1 MPRAVSAGAKSL
13 APAFPAGLFVL
24 LGLAA
29 AIAYLLVDSTTASGI
44 TFAIVGG
51 GAAAALIIGSRR
63 YGARPRWPWLL
74 LAAASALFV
83 VGAILRPW
91 STEQSGAIQLIGD
104 AFTLPGYVLMFAA
117 LVGFLTVKHG
127 PKRHAVIDGMLLG
140 IGAGLIFALMFSVPT
155 AEIADRSV
163 AVSTVAGLYPIFD
176 LVLVLLV
183 ANVAFT
189 TAVRGPSYLMLIGSM
204 VLLLVGDIGYA
215 IIGLDGTLNGNR
227 LIDLP
232 FLLGFVLIGAC
243 ALHPS
248 MRHIG
253 RRTPLPVQAWSWRRL
268 LLLIPALAVPFVL
281 TAAIANQST
290 LGRIILAVGGSL
302 MVALLLLRAVSAVQA
317 YAAAQREYEYQATH
331 DHLTALPNRAL
342 LVDHVGQILA
352 RPADAE
358 RPLWLF
364 FLDLDGFKLV
374 NDSWGHYAGDRVIV
388 EVARRLRRTVPGGAS
403 VARVGGDEF
412 VIAHVCT
419 ADEAITL
426 AERVLACLTL
436 PLQATASDVVVSGS
450 IGIAGSVTAAVPRT
464 DPDEARDPQA
474 AGSALVTAEGLLRDA
489 DTAMYQAKAEGR
501 GRWVLFD
508 TTMHDRVRD
517 RIDIEL
523 ALRHALAH
531 DQLRLAYQPIVR
543 LSGARLAGVEALIR
557 WEHPTKGTIAP
568 TKFIPVAEET
578 GLISDLGRWVIR
590 EALRQLAEWR
600 RNDVVADDFWLSIN
614 VSPRQ
619 LRDPR
624 LPGELAEALV
634 ENGLSGASVMLE
646 ITESVMVDGSQVTDQ
661 VMADLRGLGVRL
673 VVDDFGTGFSALGY
687 LRRHPVTG
695 VKIDR
700 SFVGGLGTNAE
711 DEEIVRAVVA
721 MSSALG
727 LTVVAEGVQTQ
738 SQRDVLQALGVVYGQ
753 GWLWGRPQ
761 DPETFARLRRPA
773 AIGRGAD
780 LARVTRPTPDQPK
793 RSTAVEGFPRLG
805 PPPDATN
812 GNGAESTRR
821 LLDPIPG
828 EPPAAARPATGPKA
842 IPPATTNATRP
853 TFDSPADASAGPGTS
868 PAGVNGAETPPT
880 TGAQVQ
886 GSGSP
891 QPEARPTTTNGAKVP
906 PRTDG
911 SAASEPVARPADMN
925 GAEVRPETGGRA
937 DRETVRDA
945 SGAEM
950 RSEASDAA
958 ASETMPTASDTAG
971 RQVAGS
977 PGQAGAA
984 AGYVVG
990 PASEGDLTDGPEWTI
1005 NLSNGQDAGGTEVT
1019 RAGAARVSGNIAASD
1034 SNPVRT
1040 ANTNGWIPAY
1050 QPDTNAPRTANGPN
1064 GSPLPD
1070 RDNGGLTNEAPNLV
1084 PPVPVKNRR
1093 RAAEDVQ
1100 AARPRLNPANG
1111 ADVEPVD
1118 DIEVAQRVTRMAAD
1132 APDTL
1137 PDASASLPRAERD
1150 EN

>member
-1 MPRAVSAGAKSL
+1 MPRAVSAVAKSQ
-13 APAFPAGLFVL
+13 APALWAGLFVL
-24 LGLAA
+24 VGLAA

-44 TFAIVGG
+44 TFAVVGA
-51 GAAAALIIGSRR
+51 GAAASLVIGSGRNS
-63 YGARPRWPWLL
+63 ARPRWPWLL
-74 LAAASALFV
+74 LGAASVLFV
-83 VGAILRPW
+83 IGAIVRPW
-91 STEQSGAIQLIGD
+91 STEQTGATELMGD

-140 IGAGLIFALMFSVPT
+140 LGAGLIFALLFSVP
-155 AEIADRSV
+155 AAGIADRSA

-189 TAVRGPSYLMLIGSM
+189 TAIRGPSYLMLIGSM
-204 VLLLVGDIGYA
+204 VLLLAGDIGYA
-215 IIGLDGTLNGNR
+215 IIGVNGTLNGNR

-281 TAAIANQST
+281 TATIPDLSR
-290 LGRIILAVGGSL
+290 LDRIVLAVGGAL
-302 MVALLLLRAVSAVQA
+302 MVALLLLRSVSAVQA

-342 LVDHVGQILA
+342 LVDQVGQILA
-352 RPADAE
+352 RPTTDPD
-358 RPLWLF
+358 RPLWLY

-388 EVARRLRRTVPGGAS
+388 EVARRLRRTVPAGAA

-412 VIAHVCT
+412 VIAHVST
-419 ADEAITL
+419 ADEAIAL
-426 AERVLACLTL
+426 AERVLASLTL

-450 IGIAGSVTAAVPRT
+450 IGIAGSAVAKT
-464 DPDEARDPQA
+464 DD
-474 AGSALVTAEGLLRDA
+474 AGSAFITAEGLLRDA

-508 TTMHDRVRD
+508 STMHDRVRD
-517 RIDIEL
+517 RIEL
-523 ALRHALAH
+523 ELSLRHALAH

-543 LSGARLAGVEALIR
+543 LSGARLTGVEALIR
-557 WEHPTKGTIAP
+557 WEHPTRGTIAP

-578 GLISDLGRWVIR
+578 GLITDLGRWVMR

-600 RNDVVADDFWLSIN
+600 RNDVVTDEFWLSIN

-624 LPGELAEALV
+624 LPGELAEALA
-634 ENGLSGASVMLE
+634 ENGLSGESVMLE

-700 SFVGGLGTNAE
+700 SFVGGLGTNPE

-773 AIGRGAD
+773 AIGRGGD
-780 LARVTRPTPDQPK
+780 LAPASRPTTDEPK
-793 RSTAVEGFPRLG
+793 RSKVVEGFPRLG
-805 PPPDATN
+805 PTPGASGDDAE
-812 GNGAESTRR
+812 AARR

-828 EPPAAARPATGPKA
+828 EPPI
-842 IPPATTNATRP
+842 IPTRP
-853 TFDSPADASAGPGTS
+853 TTASKPSAGE
-868 PAGVNGAETPPT
+868 AAVRRA
-880 TGAQVQ
+880 TGAK
-886 GSGSP
+886 P
-891 QPEARPTTTNGAKVP
+891 APDEAPTGARTNGADPAGGLTSAEEP
-906 PRTDG
+906 PAARTNGIDPAGGLGSDKDSSGAWTNGADSAGRFASPRRPSGANGVEAQLGSDG
-911 SAASEPVARPADMN
+911 ETANEGGDVRGRAPAARAADGGVGQSGDAVDAGAPPANGNGSVGGETVPAD
-925 GAEVRPETGGRA
+925 GPRW
-937 DRETVRDA
+937 TVNSRLNLLPA
-945 SGAEM
+945 S
-950 RSEASDAA
+950 SES
-958 ASETMPTASDTAG
+958 TA
-971 RQVAGS
+971 
-977 PGQAGAA
+977 AGAR
-984 AGYVVG
+984 
-990 PASEGDLTDGPEWTI
+990 
-1005 NLSNGQDAGGTEVT
+1005 GT
-1019 RAGAARVSGNIAASD
+1019 
-1034 SNPVRT
+1034 
-1040 ANTNGWIPAY
+1040 
-1050 QPDTNAPRTANGPN
+1050 TANGRPDATAQNEAN
-1064 GSPLPD
+1064 GSSSPGRED
-1070 RDNGGLTNEAPNLV
+1070 GDHGSGAANLV
-1084 PPVPVKNRR
+1084 PPAPVKNRR
-1093 RAAEDVQ
+1093 RSAYDVQ
-1100 AARPRLNPANG
+1100 GPRPTPDAANG
-1111 ADVEPVD
+1111 AGPEPVD
-1118 DIEVAQRVTRMAAD
+1118 EVEVARRVGRTPVDRSGPM
-1132 APDTL
+1132 T
-1137 PDASASLPRAERD
+1137 DASPDYD

>member
-1 MPRAVSAGAKSL
+1 MPRAVSAVAKSQ
-13 APAFPAGLFVL
+13 APAFWAGLFVL
-24 LGLAA
+24 VGLAA

-44 TFAIVGG
+44 TFAVVGG
-51 GAAAALIIGSRR
+51 GAAASLVLGSRR
-63 YGARPRWPWLL
+63 NGARPRWPWLL
-74 LAAASALFV
+74 LGAASVLFV
-83 VGAILRPW
+83 AGAVVRPW
-91 STEQSGAIQLIGD
+91 STEQRGAVQLTGD

-140 IGAGLIFALMFSVPT
+140 LGAGLIFALLFSMP
-155 AEIADRSV
+155 AAGIEDRSA

-189 TAVRGPSYLMLIGSM
+189 TAIRGPSYLMLIGSM

-215 IIGLDGTLNGNR
+215 IIGVNGTLNGSR

-281 TAAIANQST
+281 TAAIPDLSR
-290 LGRIILAVGGSL
+290 LDRIVLAVGGAL
-302 MVALLLLRAVSAVQA
+302 MVALLLLRSVSAVQA

-342 LVDHVGQILA
+342 LVDQVGQILA
-352 RPADAE
+352 RPTETD

-388 EVARRLRRTVPGGAS
+388 EVARRLRRTVPAGAA

-412 VIAHVCT
+412 VIAHVST
-419 ADEAITL
+419 ADEAIAL
-426 AERVLACLTL
+426 AERVLASLTL

-450 IGIAGSVTAAVPRT
+450 IGIAGSAVAKA
-464 DPDEARDPQA
+464 DD
-474 AGSALVTAEGLLRDA
+474 ALITAEGLLRDA

-508 TTMHDRVRD
+508 STMHDRVRD
-517 RIDIEL
+517 RIEL
-523 ALRHALAH
+523 ELSLRHALAH

-543 LSGARLAGVEALIR
+543 LGGARLTGVEALIR

-578 GLISDLGRWVIR
+578 GLITDLGRWVMR

-600 RNDVVADDFWLSIN
+600 RNDVVTEDFWLSIN

-624 LPGELAEALV
+624 LPGELAEALT
-634 ENGLSGASVMLE
+634 ENGLSGGSVMLE

-700 SFVGGLGTNAE
+700 SFVGGLGTNPE

-773 AIGRGAD
+773 AIGRGGD
-780 LARVTRPTPDQPK
+780 LARAERPAPEEPK
-793 RSTAVEGFPRLG
+793 RSTVVEGFPRLG
-805 PPPDATN
+805 PPPAAN
-812 GNGAESTRR
+812 GDEAEAARR

-828 EPPAAARPATGPKA
+828 EPPVAPVRPATGPKSVSGENGA
-842 IPPATTNATRP
+842 AFAPPRP
-853 TFDSPADASAGPGTS
+853 TSGAGSATSAGQTHGVDRGPGRNGVEPQVGNGGPGT
-868 PAGVNGAETPPT
+868 AY
-880 TGAQVQ
+880 
-886 GSGSP
+886 
-891 QPEARPTTTNGAKVP
+891 
-906 PRTDG
+906 
-911 SAASEPVARPADMN
+911 
-925 GAEVRPETGGRA
+925 RA
-937 DRETVRDA
+937 DRDGGADLAGAGPRDA
-945 SGAEM
+945 EQASDETDRSLG
-950 RSEASDAA
+950 SEAMAANGSTVGPRWTVNGRMREVTAEGGESPDA
-958 ASETMPTASDTAG
+958 
-971 RQVAGS
+971 
-977 PGQAGAA
+977 AGAA
-984 AGYVVG
+984 
-990 PASEGDLTDGPEWTI
+990 
-1005 NLSNGQDAGGTEVT
+1005 DAG
-1019 RAGAARVSGNIAASD
+1019 RAGDG
-1034 SNPVRT
+1034 
-1040 ANTNGWIPAY
+1040 TNGRVLGSQA
-1050 QPDTNAPRTANGPN
+1050 DTTSPN
-1064 GSPLPD
+1064 GSSSPG
-1070 RDNGGLTNEAPNLV
+1070 REDNGHEPVTAV

-1093 RAAEDVQ
+1093 RSTHDVQ
-1100 AARPRLNPANG
+1100 RARPVTESTNG
-1111 ADVEPVD
+1111 GGAERVD
-1118 DIEVAQRVTRMAAD
+1118 EIEVGHRVARTPLETSDPLTD
-1132 APDTL
+1132 ANTGD
-1137 PDASASLPRAERD
+1137 RD

>member
-1 MPRAVSAGAKSL
+1 MPRAVSAGRKTL
-13 APAFPAGLFVL
+13 ASASPAWVFVL
-24 LGLAA
+24 AGLAA
-29 AIAYLLVDSTTASGI
+29 AITYIIFDSAAVSGVI
-44 TFAIVGG
+44 FAVVGA
-51 GAAAALIIGSRR
+51 GAAGALVVGSGRHN
-63 YGARPRWPWLL
+63 ARPRWPWLL

-83 VGAILRPW
+83 VGAIMRPW
-91 STEQSGAIQLIGD
+91 SSEQPGAAQLTADG
-104 AFTLPGYVLMFAA
+104 FTVPGYVLMFAA

-127 PKRHAVIDGMLLG
+127 PKRHAVIDGMLIGL
-140 IGAGLIFALMFSVPT
+140 GAGLIFALLFSVP
-155 AEIADRSV
+155 AAGIDDRSA

-189 TAVRGPSYLMLIGSM
+189 TSIRGPSYLMLIGSM
-204 VLLLVGDIGYA
+204 VLLLAGDIGYA
-215 IIGLDGTLNGNR
+215 IIGVNGTVAGNR
-227 LIDLP
+227 LFDLP
-232 FLLGFVLIGAC
+232 FVFGFVLIGAC

-248 MRHIG
+248 MRDIG

-268 LLLIPALAVPFVL
+268 ALIIPAMAVPFVL
-281 TAAIANQST
+281 LAAIPDQS
-290 LGRIILAVGGSL
+290 LLDRIVLAVGGAL

-342 LVDHVGQILA
+342 LVDHVGQTLA
-352 RPADAE
+352 KPRDPD

-388 EVARRLRRTVPGGAS
+388 EVARRLRRTVPAGAA

-412 VIAHVCT
+412 VIAHVSSR
-419 ADEAITL
+419 DDAIAL
-426 AERVLACLTL
+426 AERILASLTL
-436 PLQATASDVVVSGS
+436 PLKATASDVVVSGS
-450 IGIAGSVTAAVPRT
+450 IGIAGSVTAALPKT
-464 DPDEARDPQA
+464 DDEGVRDPHA

-508 TTMHDRVRD
+508 STMHDRVRD

-543 LSGARLAGVEALIR
+543 LGGARLTGVEALIR

-578 GLISDLGRWVIR
+578 GLITDLGRWVMR

-600 RNDVVADDFWLSIN
+600 KDDVVNEDFWLSIN

-624 LPGELAEALV
+624 LPGELNEALV
-634 ENGLSGASVMLE
+634 EHGLDGASVMLE

-661 VMADLRGLGVRL
+661 VMAELRGLGVRL

-700 SFVGGLGTNAE
+700 SFVGGLGTNPE

-738 SQRDVLQALGVVYGQ
+738 AQRDVLQALGVVYGQ

-761 DPETFARLRRPA
+761 DPETFARLRQPA
-773 AIGRGAD
+773 AIGRGGA
-780 LARVTRPTPDQPK
+780 LAREARPEPAQPK
-793 RSTAVEGFPRLG
+793 QETKVSGFPRLG
-805 PPPDATN
+805 PPPDPTN
-812 GNGAESTRR
+812 TTEAERR

-828 EPPAAARPATGPKA
+828 EPAAVASAARPNGNGRTADKPGSAGGDHEPEADRTAVGSGATIERATAPDSRAVNGNAPAPPAAALNGPAEREAERAGT
-842 IPPATTNATRP
+842 ATDDESVAATAARQVRRP
-853 TFDSPADASAGPGTS
+853 TLAGGR
-868 PAGVNGAETPPT
+868 GNGAERAGLVES
-880 TGAQVQ
+880 GA
-886 GSGSP
+886 P
-891 QPEARPTTTNGAKVP
+891 
-906 PRTDG
+906 D
-911 SAASEPVARPADMN
+911 
-925 GAEVRPETGGRA
+925 A
-937 DRETVRDA
+937 DRPHWTL
-945 SGAEM
+945 AEKAAYLPWGGPD
-950 RSEASDAA
+950 RPDAA
-958 ASETMPTASDTAG
+958 E
-971 RQVAGS
+971 
-977 PGQAGAA
+977 
-984 AGYVVG
+984 
-990 PASEGDLTDGPEWTI
+990 
-1005 NLSNGQDAGGTEVT
+1005 
-1019 RAGAARVSGNIAASD
+1019 AARSTVAEPPDDA
-1034 SNPVRT
+1034 V
-1040 ANTNGWIPAY
+1040 NG
-1050 QPDTNAPRTANGPN
+1050 RSTANGSVADPTLAPTADALGRDPAGN
-1064 GSPLPD
+1064 EPPD
-1070 RDNGGLTNEAPNLV
+1070 TTHPAPRI
-1084 PPVPVKNRR
+1084 PAKNSR
-1093 RAAEDVQ
+1093 RAAEESRLPQPSADIVEV
-1100 AARPRLNPANG
+1100 ARRSAGAPVEGAVDPRLDAG
-1111 ADVEPVD
+1111 AT
-1118 DIEVAQRVTRMAAD
+1118 Q
-1132 APDTL
+1132 
-1137 PDASASLPRAERD
+1137 PRLDRD
-1150 EN
+1150 EP

>member
-1 MPRAVSAGAKSL
+1 MPRAVSAVAKSQ
-13 APAFPAGLFVL
+13 APAFLAGLFVL
-24 LGLAA
+24 VGLAA
-29 AIAYLLVDSTTASGI
+29 AIAYLVVDSTTASGI
-44 TFAIVGG
+44 TFAVVGA
-51 GAAAALIIGSRR
+51 GAAASLVIGSGRN
-63 YGARPRWPWLL
+63 GARPRWPWLL
-74 LAAASALFV
+74 LGAASILFV
-83 VGAILRPW
+83 IGAILRPW
-91 STEQSGAIQLIGD
+91 STEQRGATELMGD

-140 IGAGLIFALMFSVPT
+140 LGAGLIFALLFSVP
-155 AEIADRSV
+155 AAGIADRSA

-204 VLLLVGDIGYA
+204 VLLLAGDIGYA
-215 IIGLDGTLNGNR
+215 IIGVNGTLNGNR

-281 TAAIANQST
+281 TATIPDLSR
-290 LGRIILAVGGSL
+290 LDRVVLAVGGAL
-302 MVALLLLRAVSAVQA
+302 MVALLLLRSVSAVQA

-342 LVDHVGQILA
+342 LVDQVGQILA
-352 RPADAE
+352 RPTDPD

-388 EVARRLRRTVPGGAS
+388 EVARRLRRTVPAGAA

-412 VIAHVCT
+412 VIAHMST
-419 ADEAITL
+419 ADEAIAL
-426 AERVLACLTL
+426 SERVLASLTL

-450 IGIAGSVTAAVPRT
+450 IGIAGSAVAKT
-464 DPDEARDPQA
+464 DD
-474 AGSALVTAEGLLRDA
+474 AGAPLVTAEGLLRDA

-508 TTMHDRVRD
+508 STMHDRVRD
-517 RIDIEL
+517 RIEL
-523 ALRHALAH
+523 ELSLRHALAH

-543 LSGARLAGVEALIR
+543 LSGARLTGVEALIR

-578 GLISDLGRWVIR
+578 GLITDLGRWVMR

-600 RNDVVADDFWLSIN
+600 RNDVVNDEFWLSIN

-634 ENGLSGASVMLE
+634 ENGLSGESVMLE

-700 SFVGGLGTNAE
+700 SFVGGLGTNPE

-773 AIGRGAD
+773 AIGRGGD
-780 LARVTRPTPDQPK
+780 LAHADRPAPEEPK
-793 RSTAVEGFPRLG
+793 RSKAVEGFPRLG
-805 PPPDATN
+805 PAPNANGDDAE
-812 GNGAESTRR
+812 AARR

-828 EPPAAARPATGPKA
+828 EPPVSPARPATGPKPGSGTA
-842 IPPATTNATRP
+842 LPDARP
-853 TFDSPADASAGPGTS
+853 IGAESTS
-868 PAGVNGAETPPT
+868 PRAANGDEPDEPIG
-880 TGAQVQ
+880 TGA
-886 GSGSP
+886 
-891 QPEARPTTTNGAKVP
+891 
-906 PRTDG
+906 
-911 SAASEPVARPADMN
+911 
-925 GAEVRPETGGRA
+925 
-937 DRETVRDA
+937 
-945 SGAEM
+945 
-950 RSEASDAA
+950 
-958 ASETMPTASDTAG
+958 
-971 RQVAGS
+971 
-977 PGQAGAA
+977 
-984 AGYVVG
+984 
-990 PASEGDLTDGPEWTI
+990 
-1005 NLSNGQDAGGTEVT
+1005 
-1019 RAGAARVSGNIAASD
+1019 
-1034 SNPVRT
+1034 
-1040 ANTNGWIPAY
+1040 
-1050 QPDTNAPRTANGPN
+1050 RTANGKGQPDALTSPKWTVNGRLGRILARTEAPEAAGAGTVSTNANGWVPAAPPDAAAPKEAN
-1064 GSPLPD
+1064 GSSSV
-1070 RDNGGLTNEAPNLV
+1070 RENAGHEAANAV

-1093 RAAEDVQ
+1093 RAAQDVPSGESVDEVEV
-1100 AARPRLNPANG
+1100 ARHVART
-1111 ADVEPVD
+1111 PVD
-1118 DIEVAQRVTRMAAD
+1118 TSDPLTDAD
-1132 APDTL
+1132 T
-1137 PDASASLPRAERD
+1137 D